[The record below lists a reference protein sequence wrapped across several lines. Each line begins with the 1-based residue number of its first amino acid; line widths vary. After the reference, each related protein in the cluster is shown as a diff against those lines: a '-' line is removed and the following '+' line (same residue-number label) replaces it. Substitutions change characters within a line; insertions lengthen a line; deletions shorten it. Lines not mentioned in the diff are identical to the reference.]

1 MLKEDLCLK
10 THVIK
15 RNIFSSVFVWMK
27 YFCFLKANSLAHCH
41 QHMLCF
47 MGSFY
52 VHQDMPSLSLDLRP
66 YYHFFFS
73 IFPPGSVT
81 RSHIFNYL
89 KLNPILAFLQI
100 YYFSLIFLNI
110 NICQS
115 QILLAS
121 NLIRMH
127 IFPFFPQPSH

>member
-1 MLKEDLCLK
+1 MSQDPCDEKKHFQFSVCLNE
-10 THVIK
+10 VFL
-15 RNIFSSVFVWMK
+15 FSEGKLLGPLSSAHALLHGL
-27 YFCFLKANSLAHCH
+27 FLRTSRHALSFSRFKAL
-41 QHMLCF
+41 
-47 MGSFY
+47 
-52 VHQDMPSLSLDLRP
+52 LS
-66 YYHFFFS
+66 FFFS